1 MPMQAETDA
10 LTIRRATGADAAPLA
25 ELALRSF
32 MDAFAAQNQPD
43 DVAAYTSRVYGP
55 TQQAAEIANPDIVT
69 LVGEVDG
76 RMAAYAQLRWIAPG
90 PGVVGAEPV
99 EIMRFYVDR
108 PWHGRGIAQ
117 RMMDAVLRTARGE
130 GARTTWLAVW
140 EHNPRAMAFY
150 TKHGFHVV
158 GAQDFRLGSDR
169 QNDLVMML
177 SLDVDPGP
185 E

>member
-1 MPMQAETDA
+1 MQAETDA

-55 TQQAAEIANPDIVT
+55 AQQAAEIANPHIVT

-76 RMAAYAQLRWIAPG
+76 RMAAYAQLRWIPPG

-117 RMMDAVLRTARGE
+117 RMMDAVLRTAREE
-130 GARTTWLAVW
+130 GARTAWLAVW

-150 TKHGFHVV
+150 ARRGFRVV
-158 GAQDFRLGSDR
+158 GAQDFWLGSDR
-169 QNDLVMML
+169 QNDKVMML
-177 SLDVDPGP
+177 PLDEEPAP

>member
-1 MPMQAETDA
+1 MQADTDA
-10 LTIRRATGADAAPLA
+10 LTIRRATGADAEPLA

-55 TQQAAEIANPDIVT
+55 AQQAAEIANPDIVT

-76 RMAAYAQLRWIAPG
+76 RMAAYAQVRWIPPG
-90 PGVVGAEPV
+90 PGVVGTEPV

-117 RMMDAVLRTARGE
+117 RMMDAVLRTAREE
-130 GARTTWLAVW
+130 GARTAWLAVW

-150 TKHGFHVV
+150 ARRGFRVV
-158 GAQDFRLGSDR
+158 GAQDFWLGSDR
-169 QNDLVMML
+169 QNDKVMML
-177 SLDVDPGP
+177 PLDEEPSG